1 MNPTSNANTPVR
13 ANILIVDD
21 VPANLHVLS
30 QMLSQAGYKAR
41 AGTDGELAIETAQCP
56 IDPDQLAPLIQAK
69 FGVPLRLG
77 THGY

>member
-30 QMLSQAGYKAR
+30 QMLSLAGYKAR
-41 AGTDGELAIETAQCP
+41 AVTDGELAIETARKTP
-56 IDPDQLAPLIQAK
+56 PRSDLD
-69 FGVPLRLG
+69 
-77 THGY
+77 GYQYAGDGRV